1 MEILP
6 NQISLNLEIEST
18 SSLEASLVNRIAQRA
33 KEKGKTMPVTSG
45 PKCFELF
52 EKSDR
57 ATSWGRMFMD
67 SLLGTADLF
76 STRCVLIWKLKV
88 TPYGRLLFQLQPS
101 TRRTEGTAFGLL
113 PTPTTQ
119 ESAHYDANLTETNRR
134 KCNNGNSHSLNLT
147 DQAIRGLLPT
157 PRTADIEGG
166 CVDNVQIE
174 NGSYFRTNANGVR
187 WGVKLRDVVESGLL
201 PTPKTQDSRHALRD
215 RGKSNL
221 GEEMS
226 QSGQDNGK
234 GSRLNPQFVAE
245 MMGFPSN
252 WTELPF
258 QNGETKA

>member
-1 MEILP
+1 METLP
-6 NQISLNLEIEST
+6 NQISLNLEIQST
-18 SSLEASLVNRIAQRA
+18 SSPEAFLVSRIAQRA
-33 KEKGKTMPVTSG
+33 KEKEKTMPVTSG

-76 STRCVLIWKLKV
+76 STRCVLTWKLKV

-101 TRRTEGTAFGLL
+101 ALPTEETACGLL
-113 PTPTTQ
+113 PTPLANAREQ
-119 ESAHYDANLTETNRR
+119 INFDAYDSRMERLVEKGYKPFTMP
-134 KCNNGNSHSLNLT
+134 L
-147 DQAIRGLLPT
+147 DQMA
-157 PRTADIEGG
+157 
-166 CVDNVQIE
+166 
-174 NGSYFRTNANGVR
+174 
-187 WGVKLRDVVESGLL
+187 LRGLL

-226 QSGQDNGK
+226 QWEQDNGK
-234 GSRLNPQFVAE
+234 GSRLNPRFVAE
-245 MMGFPSN
+245 MMGFPPN

-258 QNGETKA
+258 LNGETKA

>member
-18 SSLEASLVNRIAQRA
+18 SSPEASLVSRIAQRA
-33 KEKGKTMPVTSG
+33 KEKGKTMPVTFG

-57 ATSWGRMFMD
+57 ATSWGRMFMA
-67 SLLGTADLF
+67 SFLGTVAPY
-76 STRCVLIWKLKV
+76 STRCALTWKLKV

-101 TRRTEGTAFGLL
+101 TRRTEETAFGLL
-113 PTPTTQ
+113 PT
-119 ESAHYDANLTETNRR
+119 L
-134 KCNNGNSHSLNLT
+134 
-147 DQAIRGLLPT
+147 
-157 PRTADIEGG
+157 RTADIEGG

-174 NGSYFRTNANGVR
+174 NGSYFRTNANGVI
-187 WGVKLRDVVESGLL
+187 WGVKLRDVVESGLLPTPQASDFVSTVQEKNHSLRHIEHETGWTQKML

-226 QSGQDNGK
+226 QWGQDNGK
-234 GSRLNPQFVAE
+234 GSRLNPRFVAE
-245 MMGFPSN
+245 MMGFPPN

-258 QNGETKA
+258 QNGEKSQ

>member
-18 SSLEASLVNRIAQRA
+18 SSLEASLVSRTAQRA
-33 KEKGKTMPVTSG
+33 KEKGKTMPVTFG

-52 EKSDR
+52 EKSNR
-57 ATSWGRMFMD
+57 ATSWGKMFMD

-76 STRCVLIWKLKV
+76 STRCVLTWKLKV

-101 TRRTEGTAFGLL
+101 TRRTEETAF
-113 PTPTTQ
+113 
-119 ESAHYDANLTETNRR
+119 
-134 KCNNGNSHSLNLT
+134 
-147 DQAIRGLLPT
+147 GLLPT

-226 QSGQDNGK
+226 QWGQDNGK
-234 GSRLNPQFVAE
+234 GSRLNPRFVAE
-245 MMGFPSN
+245 MMGFPPN

-258 QNGETKA
+258 LNGETKA